1 MGGLNAFIMESKNAC
16 ALFFST
22 ENAVSSMPLSLAP
35 IAPPLSLHYL
45 SREGGPHP
53 AALGAVQFGG
63 TPQPDG
69 ALQIATPVL
78 GQAAEAL
85 ELWHTDQPVRT
96 GTLGLLH
103 YAMSDDLLF
112 GAICIPD
119 TDSDVGQYP
128 GGGYDPLRPS
138 LLQQASEQVY
148 LAVFAALESLG
159 YPHLL
164 RVWNYFSDINTAT
177 WGMERYLQFNIGRQ
191 DAFRK
196 MARPFLVDAPAA
208 CALGTHGGGLN
219 VYFLAAKVPPL
230 ALENPRQVSA
240 YFYPDQ
246 YGPRTPSF
254 SRAALATL
262 PGQRWLFISGTAS
275 IVGHQTQHAGD
286 VRAQTEETLR
296 NIAVLLAQ
304 ANRAEDSQDW
314 TLAAVQYKVYV
325 RHVAD
330 FGAVRAVLDAQ
341 LPSAAVR
348 IYVQADVC
356 RDDLL
361 VEIEATGCLPV
372 PSLTEKTP

>member
-1 MGGLNAFIMESKNAC
+1 MS
-16 ALFFST
+16 
-22 ENAVSSMPLSLAP
+22 LSLAP
-35 IAPPLSLHYL
+35 VASPLSLHYL
-45 SREGGPHP
+45 SRDAGLHP
-53 AALGAVQFGG
+53 ATLGAVRFGSAAAQS
-63 TPQPDG
+63 T
-69 ALQIATPVL
+69 ALEIATPVL
-78 GQAAEAL
+78 GQTGDAL
-85 ELWHTDQPVRT
+85 ELWHTDQPVHT

-103 YAMSDDLLF
+103 YAMTDDVLF

-119 TDSDVGQYP
+119 TDSDVGQYL
-128 GGGYDPLRPS
+128 GGDYDPLRPS
-138 LLQQASEQVY
+138 LLQKVSEQAY

-164 RVWNYFSDINTAT
+164 RVWNYFAGINAETC
-177 WGMERYLQFNIGRQ
+177 GMERYLQFNIGRQ

-196 MARPFLVDAPAA
+196 MARPFLADAPAA

-275 IVGHQTQHAGD
+275 IVGHQTLHAGD

-296 NIAVLLAQ
+296 NIGVLLAQ
-304 ANRAEDSQDW
+304 ANLAEGTQAW

-325 RHVAD
+325 RHAAD
-330 FGAVRAVLDAQ
+330 FEVVQAVLDAH
-341 LPSAAVR
+341 LPPTAVR

-361 VEIEATGCLPV
+361 MEIEATGCLPV
-372 PSLTEKTP
+372 QTP

>member
-1 MGGLNAFIMESKNAC
+1 
-16 ALFFST
+16 
-22 ENAVSSMPLSLAP
+22 MPLSLATVH
-35 IAPPLSLHYL
+35 APGTPLSLQYL
-45 SREGGPHP
+45 SRSAEPHP
-53 AALGAVQFGG
+53 AALGGVCFGSAA
-63 TPQPDG
+63 PQPV
-69 ALQIATPVL
+69 ALEIATPVL
-78 GQAAEAL
+78 GQAENLL

-103 YAMSDDLLF
+103 YAMTDDVLF
-112 GAICIPD
+112 GTICIPD

-128 GGGYDPLRPS
+128 GGGYDPQRPS
-138 LLQQASEQVY
+138 LLQKVSEQVY
-148 LAVFAALESLG
+148 LAVFAGLESLG

-164 RVWNYFSDINTAT
+164 RVWNYFSAINAET

-196 MARPFLVDAPAA
+196 MARPFLADAPAA
-208 CALGTHGGGLN
+208 SALGTHGGGLN
-219 VYFLAAKVPPL
+219 VYFLAAKAPPL

-275 IVGHQTQHAGD
+275 IVGHQSLHAGD
-286 VRAQTEETLR
+286 VRAQTAETLR
-296 NIAVLLAQ
+296 NIAALLAQ
-304 ANRAEDSQDW
+304 ANLAAESQDW

-325 RHVAD
+325 RHAAD
-330 FGAVRAVLDAQ
+330 FEAVRAVIDAQ

-361 VEIEATGCLPV
+361 MEIEATGCLPAAAQ
-372 PSLTEKTP
+372 

>member
-1 MGGLNAFIMESKNAC
+1 MRLLWTHHPVY
-16 ALFFST
+16 ALLSLT
-22 ENAVSSMPLSLAP
+22 ENALLIMPLSPAP
-35 IAPPLSLHYL
+35 PASPLSLQYRPRDVGSPL
-45 SREGGPHP
+45 
-53 AALGAVQFGG
+53 AALGAVRFGSMASPSVLEIT
-63 TPQPDG
+63 TP
-69 ALQIATPVL
+69 ALDPTGDV
-78 GQAAEAL
+78 L

-96 GTLGLLH
+96 GTQGLLH
-103 YAMSDDLLF
+103 YAMTDDLLF
-112 GAICIPD
+112 GAVCIPD
-119 TDSDVGQYP
+119 TDSDVAQYP

-148 LAVFAALESLG
+148 LAVFTALESLG

-164 RVWNYFSDINTAT
+164 RVWNYFSAINTAT

-196 MARPFLVDAPAA
+196 MAKPFLADAPAA
-208 CALGTHGGGLN
+208 CALGTHGGGLH

-275 IVGHQTQHAGD
+275 IVGHETLHVGD

-304 ANRAEDSQDW
+304 ANRAEDAHGW

-325 RHVAD
+325 RHAAD
-330 FGAVRAVLDAQ
+330 FEAVRAVLDAQ
-341 LPSAAVR
+341 LPAAAVR
-348 IYVQADVC
+348 VYVQADVC

-361 VEIEATGCLPV
+361 MEIEATGCLPI
-372 PSLTEKTP
+372 PA

>member
-1 MGGLNAFIMESKNAC
+1 MVFGSAVRAPASAQTP
-16 ALFFST
+16 ALEIT
-22 ENAVSSMPLSLAP
+22 TP
-35 IAPPLSLHYL
+35 
-45 SREGGPHP
+45 
-53 AALGAVQFGG
+53 ALGQTGD
-63 TPQPDG
+63 T
-69 ALQIATPVL
+69 
-78 GQAAEAL
+78 L
-85 ELWHTDQPVRT
+85 ELWHTDLPVRT

-103 YAMSDDLLF
+103 YAMTDDVLF

-119 TDSDVGQYP
+119 TDSDVAQYP
-128 GGGYDPLRPS
+128 AGGYNPLRPS
-138 LLQQASEQVY
+138 LLQQVSEQAY

-164 RVWNYFSDINTAT
+164 RVWNYFSAINAETC
-177 WGMERYLQFNIGRQ
+177 GMERYLQFNIGRQ

-196 MARPFLVDAPAA
+196 MARPFLADAPAA

-230 ALENPRQVSA
+230 ALENPRQISA

-254 SRAALATL
+254 SRAALASL

-275 IVGHQTQHAGD
+275 IVGHQTVHGGD

-304 ANRAEDSQDW
+304 ANLAEVSAATEAW
-314 TLAAVQYKVYV
+314 TWAAMQYKVYV
-325 RHVAD
+325 RHAAD
-330 FGAVRAVLDAQ
+330 FEAVRAVLDAQ
-341 LPSAAVR
+341 LPPAAVR
-348 IYVQADVC
+348 FYVQADVC

-361 VEIEATGCLPV
+361 MEIEATGCLPA
-372 PSLTEKTP
+372 PTPFKESM

>member
-1 MGGLNAFIMESKNAC
+1 
-16 ALFFST
+16 
-22 ENAVSSMPLSLAP
+22 MPLSPAP
-35 IAPPLSLHYL
+35 IPPLLSLHYL
-45 SREGGPHP
+45 SRDTGTPLSAP
-53 AALGAVQFGG
+53 AALGAVRFSHAASP
-63 TPQPDG
+63 TC
-69 ALQIATPVL
+69 ALDIATPVL
-78 GQAAEAL
+78 GPPGDVL
-85 ELWHTDQPVRT
+85 ELWHTGQPVRT
-96 GTLGLLH
+96 GTQGLLQ
-103 YAMSDDLLF
+103 YAMTDDVLF

-119 TDSDVGQYP
+119 THSDVVRYA

-164 RVWNYFSDINTAT
+164 RVWNYFSAINTDT

-196 MARPFLVDAPAA
+196 MARPFLADAPAA
-208 CALGTHGGGLN
+208 CALGTHGGGLH

-230 ALENPRQVSA
+230 AIENPRQVSA

-275 IVGHQTQHAGD
+275 IVGHQTVHAGD

-304 ANRAEDSQDW
+304 ANRAEDTRDW

-325 RHVAD
+325 RHAAD
-330 FGAVRAVLDAQ
+330 FEAVRGVLDAQ
-341 LPSAAVR
+341 LPPAAVR
-348 IYVQADVC
+348 FYVQADVC
-356 RDDLL
+356 RADLL
-361 VEIEATGCLPV
+361 MEIEATGCLPV
-372 PSLTEKTP
+372 PIARV

>member
-1 MGGLNAFIMESKNAC
+1 MRLLWKAKTL
-16 ALFFST
+16 ALLFLST
-22 ENAVSSMPLSLAP
+22 KNAVSFMPLSLQ
-35 IAPPLSLHYL
+35 YL
-45 SREGGPHP
+45 PRDAGPYP
-53 AALGAVQFGG
+53 AALAAVRFGRA
-63 TPQPDG
+63 TPQTS
-69 ALQIATPVL
+69 ALEIATPAL
-78 GQAAEAL
+78 GQSGDIL

-103 YAMSDDLLF
+103 YAMTDDLLF
-112 GAICIPD
+112 GAICIPES
-119 TDSDVGQYP
+119 DSDVASHP
-128 GGGYDPLRPS
+128 GGAYDPLRPS
-138 LLQQASEQVY
+138 LLQQVSEQAY

-164 RVWNYFSDINTAT
+164 RVWNYFAGINTVT
-177 WGMERYLQFNIGRQ
+177 CGMERYLQFNIGRQ

-196 MARPFLVDAPAA
+196 MARPFLADAPAA

-230 ALENPRQVSA
+230 AIENPRQVSA

-254 SRAALATL
+254 SRAALAAL

-275 IVGHQTQHAGD
+275 IVGHQTLHGGD

-304 ANRAEDSQDW
+304 ANRAEDTKDW

-325 RHVAD
+325 RHAAD
-330 FGAVRAVLDAQ
+330 FEAVRAVLDAQ
-341 LPSAAVR
+341 LPPAAVR
-348 IYVQADVC
+348 VYVQADVC

-361 VEIEATGCLPV
+361 MEIEATGCLPV
-372 PSLTEKTP
+372 ATAPENTP

>member
-1 MGGLNAFIMESKNAC
+1 
-16 ALFFST
+16 
-22 ENAVSSMPLSLAP
+22 MPLSLATVDTSGT
-35 IAPPLSLHYL
+35 PLSLQYC
-45 SREGGPHP
+45 SGGATPPP
-53 AALGAVQFGG
+53 AALAAVRFGSAVS
-63 TPQPDG
+63 PAS
-69 ALQIATPVL
+69 ALEIATPVL
-78 GQAAEAL
+78 GQAADAL

-96 GTLGLLH
+96 GTQGLLH
-103 YAMSDDLLF
+103 YAMTDDVLF

-148 LAVFAALESLG
+148 LAVFSALESLG
-159 YPHLL
+159 YLHPL
-164 RVWNYFSDINTAT
+164 RVWNYFSAINTET

-191 DAFRK
+191 DAFRT
-196 MARPFLVDAPAA
+196 MARPFLANAPAA

-230 ALENPRQVSA
+230 AIENPRQVSA

-254 SRAALATL
+254 SRAALAAL
-262 PGQRWLFISGTAS
+262 PGQRWLFLSGTAS
-275 IVGHQTQHAGD
+275 IVGHQTLHAGD

-296 NIAVLLAQ
+296 NIAALLAQ
-304 ANRAEDSQDW
+304 ANRAEGSQGKEGW

-325 RHVAD
+325 RHTAD
-330 FGAVRAVLDAQ
+330 FEAVRAVIDVH
-341 LPSAAVR
+341 LPPAAVR
-348 IYVQADVC
+348 IYLQADVC

-361 VEIEATGCLPV
+361 MEIEATGCLPAPGV
-372 PSLTEKTP
+372 